1 MNSRDVKTRNTK
13 MDLELEDINKFLKRH
28 KEGYF
33 WVQAGRGWLLKAE
46 PGSQG
51 GATDPCE
58 VSSWLSGGWRGHTQ
72 EGQPTATSRV
82 GIR

>member
-13 MDLELEDINKFLKRH
+13 MDLDLEDINKFFKRH

-58 VSSWLSGGWRGHTQ
+58 VSSCSVGDGGDIPKKGSQLPLPEW
-72 EGQPTATSRV
+72 A
-82 GIR
+82 